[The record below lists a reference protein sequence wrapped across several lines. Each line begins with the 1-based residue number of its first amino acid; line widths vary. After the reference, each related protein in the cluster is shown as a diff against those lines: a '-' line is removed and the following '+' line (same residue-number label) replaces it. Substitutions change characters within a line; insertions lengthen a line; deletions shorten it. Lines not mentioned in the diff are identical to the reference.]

1 MKVKLVKF
9 IGGQLFAVL
18 LCCFVGCAGQ
28 GNDNNSVPQNDDSK
42 KIDFESYPA
51 DYALKIKNNTSS
63 NLVAFCGKPSFGS
76 VVGGIPV
83 SDNVHYIKR
92 DYTLFCQTKDF
103 LLYIVTESDYKKYY
117 TDHAAALDEAPFAIL
132 YAIYEDGG
140 NNNKVYQISK
150 KLGGECQLVINNET
164 PFIVELRNKGIEGEV
179 LGAIGKTDKK
189 VFHVAEGDYEIFP
202 VLSRMDREGAE
213 IVSVVP
219 VCASGVSEGE
229 VKTYKFSM
237 GADAKEYILNLSECL
252 TGADFIP
259 CEAYIKIYNNTDQ
272 NLQFF
277 TGADSDSV
285 IKKDTNLFYAINMDK
300 SADKKYGNSISKAGY
315 GVENSNGIKAYLA
328 GDAATATEYKAGY
341 MYTYTVTGTAETG
354 YNIVLSKYE
363 NVSGRFVSYI
373 RDMLDISS
381 NE

>member
-132 YAIYEDGG
+132 YAIYENGG
-140 NNNKVYQISK
+140 NNKVYQISK

-164 PFIVELRNKGIEGEV
+164 PFIW
-179 LGAIGKTDKK
+179 TD
-189 VFHVAEGDYEIFP
+189 V
-202 VLSRMDREGAE
+202 
-213 IVSVVP
+213 
-219 VCASGVSEGE
+219 
-229 VKTYKFSM
+229 
-237 GADAKEYILNLSECL
+237 
-252 TGADFIP
+252 
-259 CEAYIKIYNNTDQ
+259 
-272 NLQFF
+272 
-277 TGADSDSV
+277 
-285 IKKDTNLFYAINMDK
+285 
-300 SADKKYGNSISKAGY
+300 
-315 GVENSNGIKAYLA
+315 
-328 GDAATATEYKAGY
+328 
-341 MYTYTVTGTAETG
+341 
-354 YNIVLSKYE
+354 
-363 NVSGRFVSYI
+363 
-373 RDMLDISS
+373 
-381 NE
+381 